1 MVKVAINGFGRIG
14 RALLRA
20 RFKYPEFNQIEIVAI
35 NDLSSPEMLAHLFKY
50 DTVFGK
56 LPYEV
61 YVEGDYII
69 VNEKRIRIFQERDP
83 EKIPWREA
91 GVDYVIEC
99 TGLFTDGDLARK
111 HLKAGAKR
119 VIISAPAKNEDVTI
133 VMGVNEEV
141 YDPTK
146 HFIISNA
153 SCTTNC
159 LGPILAL
166 LQRYFE
172 IEKGFMTTVHAYT
185 NDQRLLD
192 MVHPKDFRRARAAAL
207 NMIPTSTGVMKALK
221 KILPSLSDKIEGLSV
236 RVPTCDVSILDL
248 VLKIKGETTPAELN
262 RIFIENQNRY
272 IRYTEEPLVSMDFIG
287 DPHSAIIDG
296 LSTKVIQRDLIKIIA
311 WYDNEWGYSVR
322 LLDLTNYMIS
332 KEYL

>member
-1 MVKVAINGFGRIG
+1 MIKVAINGFGRIG
-14 RALLRA
+14 RAVLRA

-50 DTVFGK
+50 DSIFGK
-56 LPYEV
+56 LPYEI
-61 YVEGDYII
+61 YVDGDYII
-69 VNEKRIRIFQERDP
+69 VNEKRIRIYQEKDP
-83 EKIPWREA
+83 EKIPWREV
-91 GVDYVIEC
+91 GVDYVIES
-99 TGLFTDGDLARK
+99 TGFFTDGMLARK
-111 HLKAGAKR
+111 HLAAGARR

-133 VMGVNEEV
+133 VMGVNEDI
-141 YDPTK
+141 YDPKK

-159 LGPILAL
+159 LAPILAL
-166 LQRYFE
+166 LMRYFE

-207 NMIPTSTGVMKALK
+207 NMIPTSTGVIKALQ
-221 KILPSLSDKIEGLSV
+221 KILPELAHKIDGLSI
-236 RVPTCDVSILDL
+236 RVPTPDVSLLDL
-248 VLKIKGETTPAELN
+248 VIKIKGETTSAELAQ
-262 RIFIENQNRY
+262 IFRDNQNRY
-272 IRYTEEPLVSMDFIG
+272 IRYLEEPLVSMDLVG

-296 LSTKVIQRDLIKIIA
+296 LTTKVLDKDLLKIIA

-322 LLDLTNYMIS
+322 LLDLINYMIS
-332 KEYL
+332 QEY

>member
-1 MVKVAINGFGRIG
+1 MIRVAINGFGRIG
-14 RALLRA
+14 RAVLRA

-50 DTVFGK
+50 DSVFGK

-61 YVEGDYII
+61 YVDGDYII

-91 GVDYVIEC
+91 QVDYVLEC

-119 VIISAPAKNEDVTI
+119 VIISAPAKNEDITI
-133 VMGVNEEV
+133 VMGVNEEM

-146 HFIISNA
+146 HFIVSNA

-159 LGPILAL
+159 LAPILAL
-166 LQRYFE
+166 LSRFYE
-172 IEKGFMTTVHAYT
+172 IENGFITTVHAYT

-192 MVHPKDFRRARAAAL
+192 MVHPKDFRRARAAGL
-207 NMIPTSTGVMKALK
+207 NMIPTSTGVIKALK
-221 KILPSLSDKIEGLSV
+221 KVLPPLADKIDGMAI

-248 VLKIKGETTPAELN
+248 VIRIKGETTPAEVN
-262 RIFIENQNRY
+262 RIFKENTSRY
-272 IRYTEEPLVSMDFIG
+272 ISYTEEPLVSMDFIG

-296 LSTKVIQRDLIKIIA
+296 LSTKVIGGNLIKIIA

-332 KEYL
+332 KEY

>member
-159 LGPILAL
+159 LAPILAL
-166 LQRYFE
+166 LSRYFE

-207 NMIPTSTGVMKALK
+207 NMIPTSTGVIKALK

-236 RVPTCDVSILDL
+236 RVPTCDVSLLDL
-248 VLKIKGETTPAELN
+248 VLKIKGETTAAELN
-262 RIFIENQNRY
+262 RIFRENQNRY
-272 IRYTEEPLVSMDFIG
+272 ICYTEEPLVSMDFIG

>member
-1 MVKVAINGFGRIG
+1 MIKVAINGFGRIG
-14 RALLRA
+14 RAVLRA

-50 DTVFGK
+50 DSIFGR

-61 YVEGDYII
+61 HVEGNYII
-69 VNEKRIRIFQERDP
+69 VNEKRIRIFAERDP
-83 EKIPWREA
+83 ELIPWKEV
-91 GVDYVIEC
+91 GVDYVIES
-99 TGLFTDGDLARK
+99 TGLFTDGELARK

-133 VMGVNEEV
+133 VMGVNEEM
-141 YDPTK
+141 YDPKK
-146 HFIISNA
+146 HFIVSNA

-159 LGPILAL
+159 LAPILKVL
-166 LQRYFE
+166 KSYFE

-192 MVHPKDFRRARAAAL
+192 MVHPKDFRRARAAGL
-207 NMIPTSTGVMKALK
+207 NMIPTSTGVTKALK
-221 KILPSLSDKIEGLSV
+221 KVLPDLANKIDGMSI
-236 RVPTCDVSILDL
+236 RVPTPDVSLLEL
-248 VLKIKGETTPAELN
+248 VVKIKGETNPHEVN
-262 RIFIENQNRY
+262 KIFKENQNRY
-272 IRYTEEPLVSMDFIG
+272 IRYIEEPLVSMDLVG

-296 LSTKVIQRDLIKIIA
+296 LSTKVVGGDLIQLLA

-322 LLDLTNYMIS
+322 LLDLISYMIS

>member
-14 RALLRA
+14 RAFLRA

-262 RIFIENQNRY
+262 RIFRENQNRY

>member
-1 MVKVAINGFGRIG
+1 MIRVGINGFGRIG
-14 RALLRA
+14 RAVLRA
-20 RFKYPEFNQIEIVAI
+20 RFRYPEFNQFEIVAI

-50 DTVFGK
+50 DSIFGR

-83 EKIPWREA
+83 ENIPWREV
-91 GVDYVIEC
+91 GVDYVIES
-99 TGLFTDGDLARK
+99 TGFFTDGELARK
-111 HLKAGAKR
+111 HLKAGVKR
-119 VIISAPAKNEDVTI
+119 VVISAPAKNEDVTI
-133 VMGVNEEV
+133 VMGVNEEM

-159 LGPILAL
+159 LCPILAL
-166 LQRYFE
+166 LKKYFE
-172 IEKGFMTTVHAYT
+172 IEKGFMITVHAYT

-192 MVHPKDFRRARAAAL
+192 MIHPKDFRRARAAGL
-207 NMIPTSTGVMKALK
+207 NMIPTTTGVMKALK
-221 KILPSLSDKIEGLSV
+221 KILPDLSDKIDGMSI
-236 RVPTCDVSILDL
+236 RVPTPDVSLLQLI
-248 VLKIKGETTPAELN
+248 VKIKGETNPYELN
-262 RIFIENQNRY
+262 KIFKENQNRY
-272 IRYTEEPLVSMDFIG
+272 IRYIEEPLVSMDLVG

-296 LSTKVIQRDLIKIIA
+296 LSTKVVGGDLLQILA

-322 LLDLTNYMIS
+322 LLDLINYMIS

>member
-1 MVKVAINGFGRIG
+1 MIKVAINGFGRIG

-61 YVEGDYII
+61 HVEGDYII
-69 VNEKRIRIFQERDP
+69 VNEKRIRIFQEKDP

-159 LGPILAL
+159 LAPILAL
-166 LQRYFE
+166 LNRYFE

-221 KILPSLSDKIEGLSV
+221 KILPSLSDKIEGLSI
-236 RVPTCDVSILDL
+236 RVPTCDVSLLDL

-262 RIFIENQNRY
+262 RIFRENQNRY

>member
-1 MVKVAINGFGRIG
+1 MIKVGINGFGRIG
-14 RALLRA
+14 RAVLRA

-50 DTVFGK
+50 DSIFGR

-69 VNEKRIRIFQERDP
+69 VNEKKIRIFQERDP
-83 EKIPWREA
+83 ENIPWKEV
-91 GVDYVIEC
+91 GVDYVIES
-99 TGLFTDGDLARK
+99 TGFFTDGELARK

-133 VMGVNEEV
+133 VMGVNEDM

-146 HFIISNA
+146 HYIVSNA

-159 LGPILAL
+159 LAPILAL
-166 LQRYFE
+166 LKKYFE
-172 IEKGFMTTVHAYT
+172 IEKGFMITVHAYT

-221 KILPSLSDKIEGLSV
+221 KILPDLADKFEGLSI
-236 RVPTCDVSILDL
+236 RVPTPDVSLLQL
-248 VLKIKGETTPAELN
+248 VVKIKGETNPYELN
-262 RIFIENQNRY
+262 KIFKENQNRY
-272 IRYTEEPLVSMDFIG
+272 IRYIEEPLVSMDLVG

-296 LSTKVIQRDLIKIIA
+296 LSTKVVGGDLLQILA

-322 LLDLTNYMIS
+322 LLDLVNYMIS

>member
-1 MVKVAINGFGRIG
+1 MIRVGINGFGRIG
-14 RALLRA
+14 RAVLRA
-20 RFKYPEFNQIEIVAI
+20 RFKYPEFNQIEIIAI

-50 DTVFGK
+50 DSILGR

-61 YVEGDYII
+61 YVEGDNII

-83 EKIPWREA
+83 EKIPWKEL
-91 GVDYVIEC
+91 GVDYVIES
-99 TGLFTDGDLARK
+99 TGFFTDGELARK

-133 VMGVNEEV
+133 VMGVNEDM

-146 HFIISNA
+146 HYIISNA

-159 LGPILAL
+159 LAPILVL
-166 LQRYFE
+166 LKKYFV
-172 IEKGFMTTVHAYT
+172 IEKGFMITVHAYT

-192 MVHPKDFRRARAAAL
+192 MVHPKDFRRARAASL
-207 NMIPTSTGVMKALK
+207 NMIPTSTGVMKALR
-221 KILPSLSDKIEGLSV
+221 KIIPDLSDKIEGLSI
-236 RVPTCDVSILDL
+236 RVPTPDVSLLQL
-248 VLKIKGETTPAELN
+248 VVKIKEETNAHELN
-262 RIFIENQNRY
+262 KIFMENQNRY
-272 IRYTEEPLVSMDFIG
+272 IRYIEEPLVSMDLVG

-296 LSTKVIQRDLIKIIA
+296 LSTRVVGGDLLQILA

-322 LLDLTNYMIS
+322 LLDLVNYMIN
-332 KEYL
+332 KEYP

>member
-1 MVKVAINGFGRIG
+1 MIKVAINGFGRIG
-14 RALLRA
+14 RAVLRA

-50 DTVFGK
+50 DSIFGK
-56 LPYEV
+56 LPYEI

-69 VNEKRIRIFQERDP
+69 INEKKIRIYQERDP
-83 EKIPWREA
+83 EKIPWKEL
-91 GVDYVIEC
+91 GVDYVIES
-99 TGLFTDGDLARK
+99 TGFFTDGMLARK
-111 HLKAGAKR
+111 HLAAGAKR

-141 YDPTK
+141 YDPKK

-159 LGPILAL
+159 LAPILAL
-166 LQRYFE
+166 LKRYFE
-172 IEKGFMTTVHAYT
+172 IEKGYMTTVHAYT

-192 MVHPKDFRRARAAAL
+192 MVHPKDFRRARAAGL
-207 NMIPTSTGVMKALK
+207 NMIPTSTGVMKALQ
-221 KILPSLSDKIEGLSV
+221 KILPELAHKIDGLSI
-236 RVPTCDVSILDL
+236 RVPTPDVSLLDL
-248 VLKIKGETTPAELN
+248 VIKIKGETTSAELAQ
-262 RIFIENQNRY
+262 IFKANQNRY
-272 IRYTEEPLVSMDFIG
+272 IRYLEEPLVSMDLVG

-296 LSTKVIQRDLIKIIA
+296 LTTKVLEKDLLKIIA

-322 LLDLTNYMIS
+322 LLDLISYMIS
-332 KEYL
+332 QEY

>member
-1 MVKVAINGFGRIG
+1 MIKVGINGFGRIG
-14 RALLRA
+14 RAVLRA
-20 RFKYPEFNQIEIVAI
+20 RFKYPEFNKIEIVAI

-50 DTVFGK
+50 DSIFGR
-56 LPYEV
+56 LPYDV
-61 YVEGDYII
+61 YVEGEYII
-69 VNEKRIRIFQERDP
+69 VNEKKIRIFQERDP
-83 EKIPWREA
+83 ENIPWKEV
-91 GVDYVIEC
+91 GVDYVIES
-99 TGLFTDGDLARK
+99 TGFFTDGELARK

-133 VMGVNEEV
+133 VMGVNEDM

-146 HFIISNA
+146 HYIVSNA

-159 LGPILAL
+159 LAPILAL
-166 LQRYFE
+166 LKKYFE
-172 IEKGFMTTVHAYT
+172 IEKGFMITVHAYT

-207 NMIPTSTGVMKALK
+207 NMIPTSTGVMKALR
-221 KILPSLSDKIEGLSV
+221 KIIPELSDKIEGLSI
-236 RVPTCDVSILDL
+236 RVPTPDVSLLQL
-248 VLKIKGETTPAELN
+248 VIKIKGETKPHELN
-262 RIFIENQNRY
+262 KIFKENQNRY
-272 IRYTEEPLVSMDFIG
+272 IRYIEEPLVSMDLVG

-296 LSTKVIQRDLIKIIA
+296 LSTKVVGGDLLQILA

-322 LLDLTNYMIS
+322 LLDLVNYMIN

>member
-14 RALLRA
+14 RAFLRA

-83 EKIPWREA
+83 EKIPWKEA

-262 RIFIENQNRY
+262 RIFRENQNRY

>member
-1 MVKVAINGFGRIG
+1 MIKVAINGFGRIG
-14 RALLRA
+14 RAFLRA
-20 RFKYPEFNQIEIVAI
+20 RFKYPEFNQIEITAI
-35 NDLSSPEMLAHLFKY
+35 NDLASPEMLAHLFKH
-50 DTVFGK
+50 DSVLGK

-61 YVEGDYII
+61 HVERDYII

-91 GVDYVIEC
+91 GVDYVIESS
-99 TGLFTDGDLARK
+99 GLFTDGELARK

-133 VMGVNEEV
+133 VMGVNEDA

-146 HFIISNA
+146 HFIVSNA

-159 LGPILAL
+159 LAPILAL
-166 LQRYFE
+166 LSRYFE

-207 NMIPTSTGVMKALK
+207 NMIPTSTGVMKALQ
-221 KILPSLSDKIEGLSV
+221 KILPSLADKIEGLSV
-236 RVPTCDVSILDL
+236 RVPTCDVSLLDL
-248 VLKIKGETTPAELN
+248 VIKIKGEATTAEVN
-262 RIFIENQNRY
+262 KIFKENQSRY
-272 IRYTEEPLVSMDFIG
+272 IAYCEEPLVSQDFIG

-296 LSTKVIQRDLIKIIA
+296 LSTKVIQGDLIKILA

-322 LLDLTNYMIS
+322 LLDLTNHMIS
-332 KEYL
+332 KEF

>member
-1 MVKVAINGFGRIG
+1 MIKVAINGFGRIG

-61 YVEGDYII
+61 HVEGDYII

-159 LGPILAL
+159 LAPILAL
-166 LQRYFE
+166 LNRYFE

-221 KILPSLSDKIEGLSV
+221 KILPSLSDKIEGLSI
-236 RVPTCDVSILDL
+236 RVPTCDVSLLDL
-248 VLKIKGETTPAELN
+248 VLKIKGETTSAELN
-262 RIFIENQNRY
+262 RIFRENQNRY

-296 LSTKVIQRDLIKIIA
+296 LSTKVIQGDLIKIIA